1 MFKRAYCAK
10 ELESYEELIA
20 YCDAVHNVDK
30 NNFKLY
36 LWQGIAKYNLS
47 LEEEAIK
54 DLNKALKIDKNHNEA
69 KYYKGALL

>member
-1 MFKRAYCAK
+1 M
-10 ELESYEELIA
+10 
-20 YCDAVHNVDK
+20 DK